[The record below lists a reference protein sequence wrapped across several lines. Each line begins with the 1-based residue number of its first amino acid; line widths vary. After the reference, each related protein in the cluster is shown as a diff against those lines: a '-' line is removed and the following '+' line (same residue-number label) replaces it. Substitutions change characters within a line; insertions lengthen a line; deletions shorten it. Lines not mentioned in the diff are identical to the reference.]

1 MNFFKKISSRK
12 FLAMIVG
19 VFTGIATVFSLDQT
33 VVNTVSGT
41 VISLVSVITYIV
53 TEGKIDASA
62 LGEAADEVKDA
73 MEVVSEDAAE

>member
-62 LGEAADEVKDA
+62 LGEAADKVKDA
-73 MEVVSEDAAE
+73 IEIVSEDAAE

>member
-53 TEGKIDASA
+53 TEGKLDASA
-62 LGEAADEVKDA
+62 LGEAANKVKDA
-73 MEVVSEDAAE
+73 VEIISENAAE

>member
-1 MNFFKKISSRK
+1 MNFLKKISSRK

-19 VFTGIATVFSLDQT
+19 VFMGIATVFSLDQT
-33 VVNTVSGT
+33 IVNTVSGT

-62 LGEAADEVKDA
+62 LSEVADKVKDTI
-73 MEVVSEDAAE
+73 EVVSEDTAE

>member
-19 VFTGIATVFSLDQT
+19 VFMGIATVFSLDQT

-62 LGEAADEVKDA
+62 LGEAADKVKDA
-73 MEVVSEDAAE
+73 MEIVSEDVAE